1 MSLARRRGRNGEDG
15 KRQQPR
21 RLRCSWDMTRIELTG
36 HDVVGI
42 RAANAGPF
50 TLTGTNSWVVGR
62 DPAWLIDPG
71 PVLDDHLQAL
81 SKEIEDRGGLGGIAL
96 THDHPDHKEAVPA
109 IRARFPGA
117 PLLAARGEVDIVLV
131 DESVFGP
138 LVALQTPGHA
148 VDHLA
153 FIYGD
158 VGLTGDA
165 VLGEGSVFIYP
176 DPGALAGYLAGLERL
191 REYNLAVLGPGHGP
205 PVRDVEGKLTEYINH
220 RLDRERRL
228 VDALD
233 QGKRGVDELL
243 DQVWDDA
250 PVALRPAAAV
260 TLAAHLDKLA
270 DEGRLPE
277 GVERPPLQLFGAS
290 V

>member
-1 MSLARRRGRNGEDG
+1 MARTGT
-15 KRQQPR
+15 RQQPR

-117 PLLAARGEVDIVLV
+117 PLLAAR
-131 DESVFGP
+131 
-138 LVALQTPGHA
+138 
-148 VDHLA
+148 
-153 FIYGD
+153 
-158 VGLTGDA
+158 
-165 VLGEGSVFIYP
+165 
-176 DPGALAGYLAGLERL
+176 
-191 REYNLAVLGPGHGP
+191 
-205 PVRDVEGKLTEYINH
+205 
-220 RLDRERRL
+220 
-228 VDALD
+228 
-233 QGKRGVDELL
+233 
-243 DQVWDDA
+243 
-250 PVALRPAAAV
+250 
-260 TLAAHLDKLA
+260 
-270 DEGRLPE
+270 
-277 GVERPPLQLFGAS
+277 
-290 V
+290 